1 MKDRQ
6 FRFTFSDLGLSTGMI
21 EDVIGFNEGDDREFV
36 RSMIDGLLEESGKIA
51 DVKAEYRVFHD
62 IGFHDIQ
69 KSISIGNIE
78 FETKKIVYG
87 QLKKSSS
94 LALFICTAGKEI
106 GVRSRAA
113 MQGRDFLRGY
123 IFDVIGSEIV
133 EAAADLMQNELEK
146 AAALEGL
153 KMTNRYSP
161 GYCGWDVVEQHKLF
175 SFFPDNHC
183 GITLSQSALMNPEKS
198 VSGFIGL
205 GENVKMNQY
214 TCRICEMETCIYRR
228 VKEKRKNK

>member
-6 FRFTFSDLGLSTGMI
+6 FRFTFRDLGLSIEVI

-36 RSMIDGLLEESGKIA
+36 RSMIDELLEESEKIA

-62 IGFHDIQ
+62 ISFHDIQ
-69 KSISIGNIE
+69 KAISIGTIE

-87 QLKKSSS
+87 QLKKSDC
-94 LALFICTAGKEI
+94 LALFICTAGKEVGI
-106 GVRSRAA
+106 RSRAA
-113 MQGRDFLRGY
+113 MQERNFLRGY

-175 SFFPDNHC
+175 SFFPDNYC
-183 GITLSQSALMNPEKS
+183 GITLSESALMNPEKS

-205 GENVKMNQY
+205 GENVRKNEY
-214 TCRICEMETCIYRR
+214 TCRLCDMKTCIYRR
-228 VKEKRKNK
+228 VREKNE